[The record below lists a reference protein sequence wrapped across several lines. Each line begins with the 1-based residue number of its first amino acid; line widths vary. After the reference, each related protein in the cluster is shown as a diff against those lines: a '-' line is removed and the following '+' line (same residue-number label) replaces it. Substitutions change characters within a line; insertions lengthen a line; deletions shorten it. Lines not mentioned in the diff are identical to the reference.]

1 MKQNQRI
8 PRPQGKTPRVGATP
22 PSANAPPRRSTGV
35 AGVLGFM
42 AVTAVGGAFAWSSGC
57 GSEPPPGASAGD
69 ATSHPAALAA
79 PPSLSTTAPNNG
91 TLPAPSAR
99 ALADAVTDGDLD
111 AGAADAAEEVEAP
124 YTGPLLGGLA
134 MQTPIYPTTEFGKKR
149 IGYIRLGGKVPV
161 DPTPIKKDNCKQGW
175 YRLLDGGFVCGR
187 YATTDM
193 SNPQV
198 RLGIKPPNLDDLL
211 PYKYAYNTAH
221 GTPLYRSVP
230 SKADMLKYEPYLEA
244 AKKARRA
251 KAVAEAKSAEA
262 EKEPVAAKSEPEAQ
276 VDAKPAAAKIVVT
289 DGDEAAQ
296 ARDKANAAAEAAALG
311 LVDGGVL
318 SGDEGAVEPEKPW
331 WQRKYEKGTNPNVKL
346 EELAA
351 DSDSTIAKRMVKG
364 FFVAVD
370 KTFSWNSRSWYKTTS
385 TLVAP
390 ADRMFIN
397 KPPSSQG
404 IELPEG
410 VRLAGFILSTKAS
423 KYELDEAKS
432 ALKIVGPIERFAAF
446 GLTGETAELKSNLYR
461 KTTDGWWMRAKDGTF
476 AEPSPP
482 PADLAPGEKWV
493 DVNIATKTLLL
504 MVGDRPVYAALN
516 SPGRRSKIKKKN
528 HATPTG
534 TFRIREKHI
543 AVTMDGDGVV
553 AGDLP
558 YSIEDVPFV
567 QYYEGSYALHAA
579 FWHSN
584 FGREMSHGCV
594 NLSPLDAKRVFFW
607 TEPKLPRGWHGV
619 WSTPEHRGTLV
630 VIHE

>member
-1 MKQNQRI
+1 MKQNQRVS
-8 PRPQGKTPRVGATP
+8 RPQPKPLRSGATRP
-22 PSANAPPRRSTGV
+22 DANAAPRRSTGV
-35 AGVLGFM
+35 ASVLGF
-42 AVTAVGGAFAWSSGC
+42 VTVAAVGGAFAWSSGC

-69 ATSHPAALAA
+69 PTSRAATLAVPPKLPTAA
-79 PPSLSTTAPNNG
+79 PTGAAQPT
-91 TLPAPSAR
+91 PSAS
-99 ALADAVTDGDLD
+99 AVADAIVD
-111 AGAADAAEEVEAP
+111 AGAADAAEEEVEAP
-124 YTGPLLGGLA
+124 YTGPLLGALA
-134 MQTPIYPTTEFGKKR
+134 LQTPIYPTTEFSKKR
-149 IGYIRLGGKVPV
+149 VGYIRLGGKVPV
-161 DPTPIKKDNCKQGW
+161 DPEPIKKSNCKQGW
-175 YRLLDGGFVCGR
+175 YRLLDGGFVCGK
-187 YATTDM
+187 YATTDL
-193 SNPQV
+193 SNPQI
-198 RLGIKPPNLDDLL
+198 RLGIKPPSLDDLL

-230 SKADMLKYEPYLEA
+230 SKTDMLKYEPYLEA

-251 KAVAEAKSAEA
+251 KAAADAKATKAETDARAAEA
-262 EKEPVAAKSEPEAQ
+262 EAE
-276 VDAKPAAAKIVVT
+276 VDAKPAATKSPAT
-289 DGDEAAQ
+289 DRDEAAAQ
-296 ARDKANAAAEAAALG
+296 ASDRASAAAEAAALG
-311 LVDGGVL
+311 LIDGGVL
-318 SGDEGAVEPEKPW
+318 LSGDEPAAEPEKPW

-346 EELAA
+346 EELES

-370 KTFSWNSRSWYKTTS
+370 KTFSWNNRSWYKTTS

-390 ADRMFIN
+390 ADRMFLN

-404 IELPEG
+404 LELPEG
-410 VRLAGFILSTKAS
+410 VRQAGFILATKAS

-432 ALKIVGPIERFAAF
+432 ALKVVGAIERFAAF

-461 KTTDGWWMRAKDGTF
+461 KTTEGWWMRAKDGTY
-476 AEPSPP
+476 AEPTAP

-528 HATPTG
+528 HPTLTG

-543 AVTMDGDGVV
+543 ATTMDGDGVA

-567 QYYEGSYALHAA
+567 QYYDGSYALHAA

-584 FGREMSHGCV
+584 YGREMSHGCV
-594 NLSPLDAKRVFFW
+594 NLSPLDAKKVFFW

-619 WSTPEHRGTLV
+619 WATPEHRGTLV